1 MKPVIGR
8 VVSTS
13 MMKTIA
19 VMVTRR
25 FRHPI
30 LDKYVRSN
38 KKYLAHD
45 EKSMCELGDLVEIVQ
60 TRPLSKR
67 KRHVVSDIVRKAP
80 K

>member
-1 MKPVIGR
+1 
-8 VVSTS
+8 
-13 MMKTIA
+13 MMNTIA
-19 VMVTRR
+19 VMVTRK

-45 EKSMCELGDLVEIVQ
+45 AKSICEMGDLVEIVQ
-60 TRPLSKR
+60 VRPISKR
-67 KRHVVSDIVRKAP
+67 KRHTVSEIVRKAP